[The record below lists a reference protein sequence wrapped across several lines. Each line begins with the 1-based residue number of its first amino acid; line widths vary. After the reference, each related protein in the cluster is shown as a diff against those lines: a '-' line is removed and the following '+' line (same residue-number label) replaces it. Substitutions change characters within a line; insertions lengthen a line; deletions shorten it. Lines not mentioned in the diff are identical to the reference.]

1 MLIIFLITFCAVLFS
16 GNKFPFFMFVISI
29 LILFILFIRSKKL
42 IFVMLVFCPLVFL
55 LFFKYSFQVKNN
67 FGGFFKYISQVE
79 IYTSSVIENIRSGKE
94 IEIPN
99 VWIKEMHNGI
109 VAFNTKKIFGGGIK
123 SYKISCPKISKYP
136 CNSHPHQSHV
146 EMLVSV
152 GLAGYL
158 LLLILFVKFSYS
170 IFIKNYHK
178 FNRNDQMLL
187 ILFFTL
193 TFIEAFPLRTTGSFF
208 STTNASYFF
217 IIMSIYISLGLKK
230 LKKNYE

>member
-1 MLIIFLITFCAVLFS
+1 
-16 GNKFPFFMFVISI
+16 
-29 LILFILFIRSKKL
+29 
-42 IFVMLVFCPLVFL
+42 
-55 LFFKYSFQVKNN
+55 
-67 FGGFFKYISQVE
+67 
-79 IYTSSVIENIRSGKE
+79 
-94 IEIPN
+94 
-99 VWIKEMHNGI
+99 
-109 VAFNTKKIFGGGIK
+109 
-123 SYKISCPKISKYP
+123 
-136 CNSHPHQSHV
+136 
-146 EMLVSV
+146 MLVSV

-230 LKKNYE
+230 LKKNYEKKNCYY